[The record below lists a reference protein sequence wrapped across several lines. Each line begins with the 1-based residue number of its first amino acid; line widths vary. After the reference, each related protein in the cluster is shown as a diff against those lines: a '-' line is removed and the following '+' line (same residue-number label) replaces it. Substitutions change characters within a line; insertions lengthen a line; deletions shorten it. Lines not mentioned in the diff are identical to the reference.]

1 MEGWDGISQFPS
13 HAAVLMVNIHR
24 QGVDLYTNS
33 PLDGSFSFFSS
44 TFWEMSKF
52 GRCMLWAIVNSYFF
66 RNFMS
71 NFAIFDHA
79 LNFTAETQLPNRSL
93 NTFPVLQKK
102 RNDETTI
109 LDDFR
114 NIPCSTVS
122 SFLSDQYDFSASLLE
137 DGICPAS
144 LPGSISSLVVRQ
156 TYICMLNV
164 Q

>member
-1 MEGWDGISQFPS
+1 
-13 HAAVLMVNIHR
+13 
-24 QGVDLYTNS
+24 
-33 PLDGSFSFFSS
+33 
-44 TFWEMSKF
+44 
-52 GRCMLWAIVNSYFF
+52 MLWAIVNSYFF
-66 RNFMS
+66 RNFVS

-93 NTFPVLQKK
+93 YTFPVLHYFLVPSKK